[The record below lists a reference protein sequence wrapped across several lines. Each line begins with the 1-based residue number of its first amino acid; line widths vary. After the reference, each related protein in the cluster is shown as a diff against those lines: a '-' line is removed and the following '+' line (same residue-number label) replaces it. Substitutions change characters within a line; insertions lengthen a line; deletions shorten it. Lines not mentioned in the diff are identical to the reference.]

1 MVEEEVVEVLKMD
14 KGNNGDKG
22 KKSMSEALSEQR
34 EAIANK
40 LEKIDYKIP
49 VMSGKGGVGK
59 STIATNLAAAL
70 SSRDYDVGLMD
81 CDMHGPSVPKLL
93 NLQGV
98 EPTSSQSMIDPITT
112 DFGLRV
118 VSLDSFLPSEDSPVI
133 WRGPLKMKTIQ
144 QFLGDVNWGDLDYLI
159 FDLPPGTGDEPLSIA
174 QLIPDPT
181 GTVIVTTP
189 QEVALQTIRRAV
201 NFAKEV
207 GLPVLGLVENMSGF
221 ICPNCGER
229 VDIFKSGGGK
239 DLSEELGIPF
249 LGEVPLDPGIVESGE
264 RGKPFVLCEDT
275 KGSDIFSG
283 IVDKLESSVRGEN
296 K

>member
-98 EPTSSQSMIDPITT
+98 EPTSSQSMINPITT

-207 GLPVLGLVENMSGF
+207 GLPALGLVENMSGF

-229 VDIFKSGGGK
+229 VDIFKSGGGE

-264 RGKPFVLCEDT
+264 RGKPFVLYEDT